1 MMNKTFCALS
11 GIALISLT
19 ILLGL
24 SLFGYSPSDSL
35 MGNYYPSNESSTYE
49 NPCGYLGAALS
60 EQMFYYVG
68 WGAYAFFFSLLS
80 YSWLTFSCQTPDHGL
95 ARSLGWWAGF
105 IGLLACFSLLF
116 SDGAFSTLPYG
127 AGGFVGYQIKS
138 FLHSQLS
145 FAGTFIVAV
154 SLILFGG
161 IMCAENLMFF
171 ILDLFILNPA
181 KKMYR
186 LWIANE
192 QETQQLA
199 IEGVGSVVIEEKK
212 EPKAEDK
219 KSEARREAPTPHSSL
234 LTPHSETTLSAQP
247 NTSSN
252 MDSGDNKGW
261 FWNRILP
268 KSKTP
273 KPEIELPESD
283 KQLSLASSDEIDDE
297 LVEALVGSTEK
308 IKEPYKLPPIDLLK
322 PPVVFNQEAYEE
334 EIQNTSSLLETT
346 MADYGVN
353 VEVVDHQ
360 TGPILTMYEIK
371 PERGTRLNKIS
382 CLTDDLSIA
391 MKTGGGV
398 RIVAPLPGKNTIG
411 IEIPNKNKKS
421 VRFREVLEE
430 SMEQTKGMNIPIY
443 LGCDVA
449 GSPIYADLAKLPH
462 LLIAGQTGS
471 GKSVCL
477 HSIIASMLM
486 TRSPSQVRLLMIDP
500 KMVELSQY
508 KSIPHLMHP
517 VVTDMKKAEALLA
530 WAVDKMEERY
540 NLLAQAGVRH
550 ISQYNNLTQEER
562 LTRIKPQTEEDRQKI
577 PENMP
582 FIVIIADEM
591 ADMMMTCPKEVESHI
606 IRLAQKSR
614 AVGIHLILAT
624 QKPIK
629 QVVTSLIKSNLPA
642 RISFKVTSNI
652 DSRVVLEM
660 IGAEKLMGS
669 GDMLFVRNGP
679 ASLIRG
685 QGAFLDDEEIER
697 LVRYVGKEDQEFEQ
711 DLVQYTARTDEESF
725 VSEDDASAND
735 ELYDAAVEIVVN
747 EGRGSISLLQTRM
760 SIGYNRAA
768 RLIEMMTNNRIL
780 SAHNGGKPRDVL
792 ISPEEWEIMQR
803 QKEAA
808 KSRVVQTPKAL
819 IDVQPAG
826 EKSEPAGAKT
836 NDVQNVYASSKSVI
850 EQPVENIHS
859 WDYNDEFDQDSDD
872 SYEEEYE
879 GEGED
884 DEESAL
890 FDELG
895 INDDDS
901 AYNENEKKLLDKI
914 SKASREWLAKK

>member
-1 MMNKTFCALS
+1 MNKTYCALC
-11 GIALISLT
+11 GILLIAVA

-24 SLFGYSPSDSL
+24 SLAGYSPSDSL
-35 MGNYYPSNESSTYE
+35 MGNYYPAHSPESIS
-49 NPCGYLGAALS
+49 NPCGYWGAWIS
-60 EQMFYYVG
+60 EQLFYFVG
-68 WGAYAFFFSLLS
+68 WGAYILLASLIA
-80 YSWLTFSCQTPDHGL
+80 YAWLTISRQAIDHHIFR
-95 ARSLGWWAGF
+95 AFGWWM
-105 IGLLACFSLLF
+105 GLVGTLICFALLF
-116 SDGAFSTLPYG
+116 SDSMFSSLPYG
-127 AGGFVGYQIKS
+127 PGGLVGYQAKH
-138 FLHSQLS
+138 FLHNQLS
-145 FAGTFIVAV
+145 FAGTLIVGV
-154 SLILFGG
+154 SMVLFGG
-161 IMCAENLMFF
+161 IMCAENMMYFVLN
-171 ILDLFILNPA
+171 LFILRPT

-186 LWIANE
+186 LWIADGGEATPRLAVEGASGEALVN
-192 QETQQLA
+192 QKPET
-199 IEGVGSVVIEEKK
+199 ES
-212 EPKAEDK
+212 
-219 KSEARREAPTPHSSL
+219 RREAKAPHSSL
-234 LTPHSETTLSAQP
+234 LTPNSKAPVSP
-247 NTSSN
+247 N
-252 MDSGDNKGW
+252 MDKGDNKGW
-261 FWNRILP
+261 FWNRVLP

-273 KPEIELPESD
+273 KPEIVLPEPD
-283 KQLSLASSDEIDDE
+283 KQLKLVSSDEIDE
-297 LVEALVGSTEK
+297 ALVEALVGPEK
-308 IKEPYKLPPIDLLK
+308 VKEPYKLPPIDLLK

-334 EIQNTSSLLETT
+334 EIQNTSSLLQTT

-430 SMEQTKGMNIPIY
+430 SMEQTKDMNIPIY

-449 GSPIYADLAKLPH
+449 GAPIYADLAKLPH

-562 LTRIKPQTEEDRQKI
+562 LARIKPQTEEDRQKI

-711 DLVQYTARTDEESF
+711 DLVQYTENAVQESAPGGAPG
-725 VSEDDASAND
+725 DDMSSKD
-735 ELYDAAVEIVVN
+735 ELYDAAVEIVIN

-760 SIGYNRAA
+760 SIGYGRSA
-768 RLIEMMTNNRIL
+768 RLIEMMTNDGIL
-780 SAHNGGKPRDVL
+780 SAHNGGKPREVL
-792 ISPEEWEIMQR
+792 ISPEEWEIRKR
-803 QKEAA
+803 QKQAA
-808 KSRVVQTPKAL
+808 KQ
-819 IDVQPAG
+819 
-826 EKSEPAGAKT
+826 
-836 NDVQNVYASSKSVI
+836 ASATARFTAIV
-850 EQPVENIHS
+850 QPVE
-859 WDYNDEFDQDSDD
+859 
-872 SYEEEYE
+872 SYSTQNVPFEPDAEEEYDY
-879 GEGED
+879 ED
-884 DEESAL
+884 VEECDEESPFFEDSEL
-890 FDELG
+890 NEDEEVNEDES
-895 INDDDS
+895 I
-901 AYNENEKKLLDKI
+901 YNEREARLLEKLSKAAQGYLDKNSGQGI
-914 SKASREWLAKK
+914 SRS

>member
-1 MMNKTFCALS
+1 
-11 GIALISLT
+11 
-19 ILLGL
+19 
-24 SLFGYSPSDSL
+24 
-35 MGNYYPSNESSTYE
+35 MGNYYPAHSLESIS
-49 NPCGYLGAALS
+49 NPCGYWGAWIS
-60 EQMFYYVG
+60 EQLFYFVG
-68 WGAYAFFFSLLS
+68 WGAYILLASLIA
-80 YSWLTFSCQTPDHGL
+80 YAWLTISRQAIDHHIFR
-95 ARSLGWWAGF
+95 AFGWWM
-105 IGLLACFSLLF
+105 GLVGTLICFALLF
-116 SDGAFSTLPYG
+116 SNSMFSSLPYG
-127 AGGFVGYQIKS
+127 PGGLVGYQAKH
-138 FLHSQLS
+138 FLHNQLS
-145 FAGTFIVAV
+145 FAGTLIVGLSMV
-154 SLILFGG
+154 LFGG
-161 IMCAENLMFF
+161 IMCAENMMYFVLN
-171 ILDLFILNPA
+171 LFIMSPA

-186 LWIANE
+186 LWIADGG
-192 QETQQLA
+192 ETPQPDRVAARLTKTA
-199 IEGVGSVVIEEKK
+199 PVGHTESTP
-212 EPKAEDK
+212 EPK
-219 KSEARREAPTPHSSL
+219 TPEPSPQ
-234 LTPHSETTLSAQP
+234 TI
-247 NTSSN
+247 SSN
-252 MDSGDNKGW
+252 MDKGDNKGW

-273 KPEIELPESD
+273 KAEIQLPEPD
-283 KQLSLASSDEIDDE
+283 KQLKLVSSNEIDE
-297 LVEALVGSTEK
+297 ALVEALAGSPEK
-308 IKEPYKLPPIDLLK
+308 VKEPYKLPPINLLK

-334 EIQNTSSLLETT
+334 EIQNTSSLLQTT

-449 GSPIYADLAKLPH
+449 GAPIYADLAKLPH

-562 LTRIKPQTEEDRQKI
+562 LARIKPQTEEDRQKI

-711 DLVQYTARTDEESF
+711 DLVQYTENAVQESAPGGAPG
-725 VSEDDASAND
+725 EDMSSKD
-735 ELYDAAVEIVVN
+735 ELYDAAVEIVIN

-760 SIGYNRAA
+760 SIGYGRSA
-768 RLIEMMTNNRIL
+768 RLIEMMTNDGIL
-780 SAHNGGKPRDVL
+780 SAHNGGKPREVL
-792 ISPEEWEIMQR
+792 ISPEEWEIR
-803 QKEAA
+803 KHQKQAA
-808 KSRVVQTPKAL
+808 KQTPPATARFAAPSR
-819 IDVQPAG
+819 QPISDA
-826 EKSEPAGAKT
+826 P
-836 NDVQNVYASSKSVI
+836 NMYASSTTAIV
-850 EQPVENIHS
+850 QPVESYSTQNVPF
-859 WDYNDEFDQDSDD
+859 ESDD
-872 SYEEEYE
+872 AEAEYDYEEEY
-879 GEGED
+879 
-884 DEESAL
+884 DEESPFFEDSEL
-890 FDELG
+890 NEDES
-895 INDDDS
+895 N
-901 AYNENEKKLLDKI
+901 YNELEARLLEKI
-914 SKASREWLAKK
+914 SKAAQGYVDKNSNSGQSFSKS

>member
-1 MMNKTFCALS
+1 MNKTYCALC
-11 GIALISLT
+11 GILLIAAA

-24 SLFGYSPSDSL
+24 SLAGYSPSDSL
-35 MGNYYPSNESSTYE
+35 MGNYYPVNSPESIS
-49 NPCGYLGAALS
+49 NPCGYFGAWIS
-60 EQMFYYVG
+60 EQLFYFVG
-68 WGAYAFFFSLLS
+68 WGAYILLASLLA
-80 YSWLTFSCQTPDHGL
+80 YAWLTFSRQAIDHHIFR
-95 ARSLGWWAGF
+95 AFGWWT
-105 IGLLACFSLLF
+105 GLVGTLICFALLF
-116 SDGAFSTLPYG
+116 NDSKFSTLPYG
-127 AGGFVGYQIKS
+127 PGGLVGYQAKE

-145 FAGTFIVAV
+145 FAGTFIVGL
-154 SLILFGG
+154 SMMLFGG
-161 IMCAENLMFF
+161 IMCAENMMYFVLN
-171 ILDLFILNPA
+171 LFILRPA
-181 KKMYR
+181 KKMYH
-186 LWIANE
+186 LWIADGRE
-192 QETQQLA
+192 PAPQLA
-199 IEGVGSVVIEEKK
+199 LEGGCDEALVNKKPEIENK
-212 EPKAEDK
+212 
-219 KSEARREAPTPHSSL
+219 REAKASSSQL
-234 LTPHSETTLSAQP
+234 ATRNSQLPQG
-247 NTSSN
+247 
-252 MDSGDNKGW
+252 MDKGDNKGW
-261 FWNRILP
+261 FWNRVLP

-273 KPEIELPESD
+273 KMEIQLPEPD
-283 KQLSLASSDEIDDE
+283 KQLKLVSSDEIDEE
-297 LVEALVGSTEK
+297 LVEALAGPPEK
-308 IKEPYKLPPIDLLK
+308 VKEPYKLPPIDLLK

-334 EIQNTSSLLETT
+334 EIQNTSSLLQTT

-449 GSPIYADLAKLPH
+449 GAPIYADLAKLPH

-562 LTRIKPQTEEDRQKI
+562 LARIKPQTEEERQKI

-711 DLVQYTARTDEESF
+711 DLVQYTENAVQESAPGGAPG
-725 VSEDDASAND
+725 EDMSSKD
-735 ELYDAAVEIVVN
+735 ELYDAAVEIILDA
-747 EGRGSISLLQTRM
+747 GRGSLSLLSTRL
-760 SIGYNRAA
+760 SIGYGRAA
-768 RLIEMMTNNRIL
+768 RLIDMMSNDGIL
-780 SAHNGGKPRDVL
+780 GGHNGGKPREVL
-792 ISPEEWEIMQR
+792 ISPEEWEIR
-803 QKEAA
+803 KHQKQAA
-808 KSRVVQTPKAL
+808 KQASATARFTASAPAPSRPPVTDAP
-819 IDVQPAG
+819 
-826 EKSEPAGAKT
+826 
-836 NDVQNVYASSKSVI
+836 NMYATSTTAIV
-850 EQPVENIHS
+850 QPVE
-859 WDYNDEFDQDSDD
+859 
-872 SYEEEYE
+872 SYSTQNVPFEPDGAEEEYDY
-879 GEGED
+879 ED
-884 DEESAL
+884 VEECDEESP
-890 FDELG
+890 FFEDEELDEDEEVNEDES
-895 INDDDS
+895 I
-901 AYNENEKKLLDKI
+901 YNEREARLLEKLSKAAQGYLDKNSGQGI
-914 SKASREWLAKK
+914 SRS

>member
-1 MMNKTFCALS
+1 MGLVGT
-11 GIALISLT
+11 LI
-19 ILLGL
+19 
-24 SLFGYSPSDSL
+24 
-35 MGNYYPSNESSTYE
+35 
-49 NPCGYLGAALS
+49 
-60 EQMFYYVG
+60 
-68 WGAYAFFFSLLS
+68 
-80 YSWLTFSCQTPDHGL
+80 
-95 ARSLGWWAGF
+95 
-105 IGLLACFSLLF
+105 CFSLIFNDSMF
-116 SDGAFSTLPYG
+116 SSLPYG
-127 AGGFVGYQIKS
+127 PGGQVGYQAKQ
-138 FLHSQLS
+138 FLYGQVSYI
-145 FAGTFIVAV
+145 GTLIVGV
-154 SLILFGG
+154 SMVLFGG
-161 IMCAENLMFF
+161 IMCAENLMYFT
-171 ILDLFILNPA
+171 LNLFILNPA

-186 LWIANE
+186 LWIADGR
-192 QETQQLA
+192 ETPQLA
-199 IEGVGSVVIEEKK
+199 VEGAGTVLVNK
-212 EPKAEDK
+212 EPETKDK
-219 KSEARREAPTPHSSL
+219 KPEPETKREAPTPPSPLATRNSQLESS
-234 LTPHSETTLSAQP
+234 S
-247 NTSSN
+247 

-273 KPEIELPESD
+273 KSEIELPESNCARSP
-283 KQLSLASSDEIDDE
+283 QLISSDEIDEE
-297 LVEALVGSTEK
+297 LVESLVGAPEK
-308 IKEPYKLPPIDLLK
+308 VKEPYKLPPIDLLK

-353 VEVVDHQ
+353 VQVVDHQ

-430 SMEQTKGMNIPIY
+430 SMEQTEGMSIPIY

-449 GSPIYADLAKLPH
+449 GAPIYADLAKLPH

-562 LTRIKPQTEEDRQKI
+562 LKRINPQTEEERQKI

-582 FIVIIADEM
+582 FIVIVADEM

-711 DLVQYTARTDEESF
+711 DLVQYTENAVQESAPGGAPG
-725 VSEDDASAND
+725 EDMSSKD
-735 ELYDAAVEIVVN
+735 ELYDAAVEIVIN

-760 SIGYNRAA
+760 SIGYGRSA
-768 RLIEMMTNNRIL
+768 RLIEMMTNDGIL
-780 SAHNGGKPRDVL
+780 SAHNGGKPREVL
-792 ISPEEWEIMQR
+792 ITPEEWEMR
-803 QKEAA
+803 KHQKQAA
-808 KSRVVQTPKAL
+808 KQASATARFIASA
-819 IDVQPAG
+819 PA
-826 EKSEPAGAKT
+826 PARPPVTDAP
-836 NDVQNVYASSKSVI
+836 NMYATSTTAIV
-850 EQPVENIHS
+850 QPVE
-859 WDYNDEFDQDSDD
+859 
-872 SYEEEYE
+872 SYSTQNVPFEPDAEEEYDYE
-879 GEGED
+879 EAEEC
-884 DEESAL
+884 DEESP
-890 FDELG
+890 FYEDEELEEDEQLNEDG
-895 INDDDS
+895 SN
-901 AYNENEKKLLDKI
+901 YNELEARLLEKL
-914 SKASREWLAKK
+914 SKAAQGYMDKNSNSSAKS

>member
-1 MMNKTFCALS
+1 MNKTYCALC
-11 GIALISLT
+11 GILLIAAA

-24 SLFGYSPSDSL
+24 SLAGYSPSDSL
-35 MGNYYPSNESSTYE
+35 MGNYYPAHSPESIS
-49 NPCGYLGAALS
+49 NPCGYWGAWIS
-60 EQMFYYVG
+60 EQLFYYVG
-68 WGAYAFFFSLLS
+68 WGAYILLASLIA
-80 YSWLTFSCQTPDHGL
+80 YAWLTISRQAIDHHIF
-95 ARSLGWWAGF
+95 RSFGWWMGL
-105 IGLLACFSLLF
+105 IGTLICFALLF
-116 SDGAFSTLPYG
+116 NDSMFSSLPYG
-127 AGGFVGYQIKS
+127 SGGLVGYQAKQ

-145 FAGTFIVAV
+145 YLGTLIVGV
-154 SLILFGG
+154 SLMLFGG
-161 IMCAENLMFF
+161 IMCAENMMYFL
-171 ILDLFILNPA
+171 LNLFILRPA

-186 LWIANE
+186 LWIADGRE
-192 QETQQLA
+192 PAPQLA
-199 IEGVGSVVIEEKK
+199 VEGGGILVNK
-212 EPKAEDK
+212 EPEKNPEPESK
-219 KSEARREAPTPHSSL
+219 REAK
-234 LTPHSETTLSAQP
+234 
-247 NTSSN
+247 TSSSQLATRNSQLSPAPVSPN
-252 MDSGDNKGW
+252 MDKGDNKGW

-273 KPEIELPESD
+273 KPEIVLPEPD
-283 KQLSLASSDEIDDE
+283 KQLKLVSSDEIDDA
-297 LVEALVGSTEK
+297 LVEALVGPEK
-308 IKEPYKLPPIDLLK
+308 VKEPYKLPPIDLLK

-334 EIQNTSSLLETT
+334 EIQNTSSLLQTT

-449 GSPIYADLAKLPH
+449 GAPIYADLAKLPH

-562 LTRIKPQTEEDRQKI
+562 LARIKPQTEEDRQKI

-711 DLVQYTARTDEESF
+711 DLVQYTENAVQESAPGGAPG
-725 VSEDDASAND
+725 EDMSSKD
-735 ELYDAAVEIVVN
+735 ELYDAAVEIVIN

-760 SIGYNRAA
+760 SIGYGRSA
-768 RLIEMMTNNRIL
+768 RLIEMMTNDGIL
-780 SAHNGGKPRDVL
+780 SAHNGGKPREVL
-792 ISPEEWEIMQR
+792 ISPEEWEIR
-803 QKEAA
+803 KCQKQMA
-808 KSRVVQTPKAL
+808 KQTPATARFTAPSPVRPPVS
-819 IDVQPAG
+819 DAP
-826 EKSEPAGAKT
+826 
-836 NDVQNVYASSKSVI
+836 NMYATSSTAIV
-850 EQPVENIHS
+850 QPVE
-859 WDYNDEFDQDSDD
+859 
-872 SYEEEYE
+872 SYSTQNVPFEPDAEEEYDY
-879 GEGED
+879 ED
-884 DEESAL
+884 AEECDEESP
-890 FDELG
+890 FFEDEEL
-895 INDDDS
+895 
-901 AYNENEKKLLDKI
+901 NEDESNYSELEARLLDKI
-914 SKASREWLAKK
+914 SKASQAYLDQNSNSGQSFSKS

>member
-1 MMNKTFCALS
+1 MNKTYCALC
-11 GIALISLT
+11 GILLIAAA

-24 SLFGYSPSDSL
+24 SLAGYSPSDSL
-35 MGNYYPSNESSTYE
+35 MGNYYPVNSPDKIS
-49 NPCGYLGAALS
+49 NPCGYCGAWIS
-60 EQMFYYVG
+60 EQLFYYVG
-68 WGAYAFFFSLLS
+68 WGAYILLASLLA
-80 YSWLTFSCQTPDHGL
+80 YAWLTFSRQTIDHHIF
-95 ARSLGWWAGF
+95 RSFGWWMGL
-105 IGLLACFSLLF
+105 IGTLVCFALLF
-116 SDGAFSTLPYG
+116 SDAKFSTLPYG
-127 AGGFVGYQIKS
+127 PGGLVGSQAKQ
-138 FLHSQLS
+138 FLYSQLS
-145 FAGTFIVAV
+145 FAGTLIVAL
-154 SLILFGG
+154 SMMLFGG
-161 IMCAENLMFF
+161 IMCAENMMYFL
-171 ILDLFILNPA
+171 LNLFILNPT

-186 LWIANE
+186 LWIADGR
-192 QETQQLA
+192 ETPQLA
-199 IEGVGSVVIEEKK
+199 VEGAGGVVIEEKK
-212 EPKAEDK
+212 DLKTEDK
-219 KSEARREAPTPHSSL
+219 KSESKREASTPHSSL
-234 LTPHSETTLSAQP
+234 LTPNSKAP
-247 NTSSN
+247 VSSN
-252 MDSGDNKGW
+252 MDKGDNKGW
-261 FWNRILP
+261 FWNRVLP

-273 KPEIELPESD
+273 KPEIELSEPD
-283 KQLSLASSDEIDDE
+283 KQLKLVSSDEIDEE
-297 LVEALVGSTEK
+297 LVEALAGPPEK
-308 IKEPYKLPPIDLLK
+308 VKEPYKLPPIDLLK

-346 MADYGVN
+346 MADYHVN

-430 SMEQTKGMNIPIY
+430 SMEQTKDMNIPIY

-449 GSPIYADLAKLPH
+449 GAPIYADLAKLPH

-477 HSIIASMLM
+477 HSIVTSILM

-550 ISQYNNLTQEER
+550 ISQYNHLTQEER
-562 LTRIKPQTEEDRQKI
+562 LARIKPQTEEERQKI

-582 FIVIIADEM
+582 FIVIVADEM

-624 QKPIK
+624 QKPIR

-642 RISFKVTSNI
+642 RISFKVTNNI
-652 DSRVVLEM
+652 DSRVVLDLG
-660 IGAEKLMGS
+660 GAERLMGS

-711 DLVQYTARTDEESF
+711 DLVQYTENAVQESTPGGAPG
-725 VSEDDASAND
+725 EDMSSKD
-735 ELYDAAVEIVVN
+735 ELYDAAVEIVIN

-760 SIGYNRAA
+760 SIGYGRSA
-768 RLIEMMTNNRIL
+768 RLIEMMTNDGIL
-780 SAHNGGKPRDVL
+780 SAHNGGKPREVL
-792 ISPEEWEIMQR
+792 ISPEEWEIR
-803 QKEAA
+803 KCQKQMA
-808 KSRVVQTPKAL
+808 KQTPATARFTAPSRPPVT
-819 IDVQPAG
+819 DAP
-826 EKSEPAGAKT
+826 
-836 NDVQNVYASSKSVI
+836 NMYATSTTAIV
-850 EQPVENIHS
+850 QPVE
-859 WDYNDEFDQDSDD
+859 
-872 SYEEEYE
+872 SYSTQNVPFEPDGAEEEYDCE
-879 GEGED
+879 EEY
-884 DEESAL
+884 DEESP
-890 FDELG
+890 FYEDEEL
-895 INDDDS
+895 DED
-901 AYNENEKKLLDKI
+901 AELNEDESNYSELDARLLDKI
-914 SKASREWLAKK
+914 SKASQAYLDQNSNSGQGISRS

>member
-1 MMNKTFCALS
+1 MNKTYCALC
-11 GIALISLT
+11 GILLIAVA

-24 SLFGYSPSDSL
+24 SLAGYSPSDSL
-35 MGNYYPSNESSTYE
+35 MGNYYPVHDPESIS
-49 NPCGYLGAALS
+49 NPCGYWGAWIS
-60 EQMFYYVG
+60 EQLFYYVG
-68 WGAYAFFFSLLS
+68 WGAYILLASLIA
-80 YSWLTFSCQTPDHGL
+80 YAWLTISRQAIDHHIFR
-95 ARSLGWWAGF
+95 AFGWWM
-105 IGLLACFSLLF
+105 GLVGTLICFALLF
-116 SDGAFSTLPYG
+116 SDSMFSSLPYG
-127 AGGFVGYQIKS
+127 PGGLIGYQAKQ

-145 FAGTFIVAV
+145 FAGTFIVAL
-154 SLILFGG
+154 SMMLFGG
-161 IMCAENLMFF
+161 ILCAENMMYFVLN
-171 ILDLFILNPA
+171 LFILSPA

-186 LWIANE
+186 LWIADGRE
-192 QETQQLA
+192 PAPQLA
-199 IEGVGSVVIEEKK
+199 IEGAGAALVNKESEKK
-212 EPKAEDK
+212 PEPESK
-219 KSEARREAPTPHSSL
+219 REAKAPHSSL
-234 LTPHSETTLSAQP
+234 LTPNSKAPVSP
-247 NTSSN
+247 N
-252 MDSGDNKGW
+252 MDKGDNKGW

-273 KPEIELPESD
+273 KSEIQLPEPD
-283 KQLSLASSDEIDDE
+283 KQLKLVSSDEIDE
-297 LVEALVGSTEK
+297 ALVEALVGPEK
-308 IKEPYKLPPIDLLK
+308 VKEPYKLPPIDLLK

-334 EIQNTSSLLETT
+334 EIQNTSSLLQTT

-449 GSPIYADLAKLPH
+449 GAPIYADLAKLPH

-562 LTRIKPQTEEDRQKI
+562 LARIKPQTEEERQKI

-711 DLVQYTARTDEESF
+711 DLVQYTENAVQESAPGGAPG
-725 VSEDDASAND
+725 EDMSSKD
-735 ELYDAAVEIVVN
+735 ELYDAAVEIVIN

-760 SIGYNRAA
+760 SIGYGRSA
-768 RLIEMMTNNRIL
+768 RLIEMMTNDGIL
-780 SAHNGGKPRDVL
+780 SAHNGGKPREVL
-792 ISPEEWEIMQR
+792 ISPEEWEIR
-803 QKEAA
+803 KCQKQAA
-808 KSRVVQTPKAL
+808 KQASATARFTAPSRPPVSDAP
-819 IDVQPAG
+819 
-826 EKSEPAGAKT
+826 
-836 NDVQNVYASSKSVI
+836 NMYATSSTAIV
-850 EQPVENIHS
+850 QPVE
-859 WDYNDEFDQDSDD
+859 
-872 SYEEEYE
+872 SYSTQSVPFEPDAEEEYDY
-879 GEGED
+879 ED
-884 DEESAL
+884 AEECDEESP
-890 FDELG
+890 FYEDEELDEDEQL
-895 INDDDS
+895 NEDES
-901 AYNENEKKLLDKI
+901 NYNEVEARLLEKLSKAAQGYLDKNSNSGQSY
-914 SKASREWLAKK
+914 SKS

>member
-1 MMNKTFCALS
+1 MNKTYCALC
-11 GIALISLT
+11 GILLIAVA

-24 SLFGYSPSDSL
+24 SLAGYSPSDSL
-35 MGNYYPSNESSTYE
+35 MGNYYPAHDPESIS
-49 NPCGYLGAALS
+49 NPCGYWGAWIS
-60 EQMFYYVG
+60 EQLFYYVG
-68 WGAYAFFFSLLS
+68 WGAYILLASLIA
-80 YSWLTFSCQTPDHGL
+80 YAWLTISRQAIDHHIFR
-95 ARSLGWWAGF
+95 ALGWWM
-105 IGLLACFSLLF
+105 GLVGTLICFALLF
-116 SDGAFSTLPYG
+116 SDSMFSSLPYG
-127 AGGFVGYQIKS
+127 PGGLIGYQAKQ
-138 FLHSQLS
+138 FLHNQLS
-145 FAGTFIVAV
+145 YAGTFIVGLSMV
-154 SLILFGG
+154 LFGG
-161 IMCAENLMFF
+161 IMCAENMMYFVLN
-171 ILDLFILNPA
+171 LFILSPA

-186 LWIANE
+186 LWIADGRE
-192 QETQQLA
+192 QAPQLA
-199 IEGVGSVVIEEKK
+199 LEGASGGEALVNKK
-212 EPKAEDK
+212 PEPESK
-219 KSEARREAPTPHSSL
+219 REAK
-234 LTPHSETTLSAQP
+234 
-247 NTSSN
+247 TSSQLATRN
-252 MDSGDNKGW
+252 SQLSQSMDKGDNKGW
-261 FWNRILP
+261 FWNRILS

-273 KPEIELPESD
+273 KSEIQLPEPD
-283 KQLSLASSDEIDDE
+283 KQLKLISSNEIDEE
-297 LVEALVGSTEK
+297 LVEALVGASEK
-308 IKEPYKLPPIDLLK
+308 VKEPYKLPPIDLLK

-334 EIQNTSSLLETT
+334 EIQNTSELLQTT

-449 GSPIYADLAKLPH
+449 GAPIYADLAKLPH

-562 LTRIKPQTEEDRQKI
+562 LARIKPQTEEDRQKI

-711 DLVQYTARTDEESF
+711 DLVQYTENAVQESAPGGAPG
-725 VSEDDASAND
+725 EDMSSKD
-735 ELYDAAVEIVVN
+735 ELYDAAVEIVIN

-760 SIGYNRAA
+760 SIGYGRSA
-768 RLIEMMTNNRIL
+768 RLIEMMTNDGIL
-780 SAHNGGKPRDVL
+780 SAHNGGKPREVL
-792 ISPEEWEIMQR
+792 ISPEEWEIR
-803 QKEAA
+803 KHQKQAA
-808 KSRVVQTPKAL
+808 KQASATARFTAPSRPPVSDAPNMYATSTTAIVHPVESYST
-819 IDVQPAG
+819 
-826 EKSEPAGAKT
+826 
-836 NDVQNVYASSKSVI
+836 QNVPFEPDA
-850 EQPVENIHS
+850 
-859 WDYNDEFDQDSDD
+859 
-872 SYEEEYE
+872 EEEYDYE
-879 GEGED
+879 EAEEC
-884 DEESAL
+884 DEESP
-890 FDELG
+890 FFEDEEVNEDES
-895 INDDDS
+895 I
-901 AYNENEKKLLDKI
+901 YNEREARLLEKLSRAAQGYLDKNANSGQGI
-914 SKASREWLAKK
+914 SRS

>member
-1 MMNKTFCALS
+1 MNKTYCALCS
-11 GIALISLT
+11 ILLIT
-19 ILLGL
+19 VAILLGL
-24 SLFGYSPSDSL
+24 SLAGYSPSDSL
-35 MGNYYPSNESSTYE
+35 MGNYYPAQSLDNIS
-49 NPCGYLGAALS
+49 NPCGYFGAWIS
-60 EQMFYYVG
+60 EHLFYFVG
-68 WGAYAFFFSLLS
+68 WGAYILLASLVA
-80 YSWLTFSCQTPDHGL
+80 YAWLTISRQAIDHHII
-95 ARSLGWWAGF
+95 RSFGWWMGL
-105 IGLLACFSLLF
+105 IGTLICLALLF
-116 SDGAFSTLPYG
+116 NDSTFSSLPYG
-127 AGGFVGYQIKS
+127 PGGLVGYQAKQ
-138 FLHSQLS
+138 FLYNQLS
-145 FAGTFIVAV
+145 FAGTLIVGV
-154 SLILFGG
+154 SLVLFGG
-161 IMCAENLMFF
+161 IMCAENLMYSTFNLL
-171 ILDLFILNPA
+171 ILYPA
-181 KKMYR
+181 QKMYR
-186 LWIANE
+186 LWIADGR
-192 QETQQLA
+192 ET
-199 IEGVGSVVIEEKK
+199 VSVAPQADSADACIT
-212 EPKAEDK
+212 EPEIT
-219 KSEARREAPTPHSSL
+219 REMPAPPVQVATRNPQRASQ
-234 LTPHSETTLSAQP
+234 PQPVSA
-247 NTSSN
+247 N
-252 MDSGDNKGW
+252 MDKGDNKGW
-261 FWNRILP
+261 FWNRFLP

-273 KPEIELPESD
+273 PSEIQLPEPD
-283 KQLSLASSDEIDDE
+283 RQLSLVSSDEIDEE
-297 LVEALVGSTEK
+297 LVEALVGSPEVVK
-308 IKEPYKLPPIDLLK
+308 APYQLPPIDLLK

-334 EIQNTSSLLETT
+334 EIQNTSSLLQTT

-353 VEVVDHQ
+353 VQVVDHQ

-430 SMEQTKGMNIPIY
+430 SMEQTTGMNIPIY

-449 GSPIYADLAKLPH
+449 GAPIYADLAKLPH

-477 HSIIASMLM
+477 HSIIASILM

-562 LTRIKPQTEEDRQKI
+562 LARIKPQTEEERQKI

-711 DLVQYTARTDEESF
+711 DLVQYTENAAQESAPGGAPG
-725 VSEDDASAND
+725 EDMSSKD
-735 ELYDAAVEIVVN
+735 ELYDAAVEIVIN

-760 SIGYNRAA
+760 SIGYGRSA
-768 RLIEMMTNNRIL
+768 RLIEMMTNDGIL
-780 SAHNGGKPRDVL
+780 SAHNGGKPREVL
-792 ISPEEWEIMQR
+792 ISPEEWEIR
-803 QKEAA
+803 KHQKQAA
-808 KSRVVQTPKAL
+808 KQAPTATARLTAL
-819 IDVQPAG
+819 LRPPVTDAP
-826 EKSEPAGAKT
+826 
-836 NDVQNVYASSKSVI
+836 NMYASSTTAIV
-850 EQPVENIHS
+850 QPVE
-859 WDYNDEFDQDSDD
+859 
-872 SYEEEYE
+872 SYSTQNVPFEPDGAEEEYDCE
-879 GEGED
+879 EEY
-884 DEESAL
+884 DEESP
-890 FDELG
+890 FFEDEELDEDEKLNEDG
-895 INDDDS
+895 SN
-901 AYNENEKKLLDKI
+901 YNELEARLLDKI
-914 SKASREWLAKK
+914 SKAAQGYVDKNSKSGQGISRS

>member
-1 MMNKTFCALS
+1 MC
-11 GIALISLT
+11 GILLIAAA

-24 SLFGYSPSDSL
+24 SLAGYSPSDSL
-35 MGNYYPSNESSTYE
+35 MGNYYPAHSPESIS
-49 NPCGYLGAALS
+49 NPCGYWGAWIS
-60 EQMFYYVG
+60 EQLFYYVG
-68 WGAYAFFFSLLS
+68 WGAYILLTSLIA
-80 YSWLTFSCQTPDHGL
+80 YAWLTISRQAIDHHIFR
-95 ARSLGWWAGF
+95 AFGWWMGL
-105 IGLLACFSLLF
+105 IGTLICFALLF
-116 SDGAFSTLPYG
+116 NDSMFSSLPYG
-127 AGGFVGYQIKS
+127 PGGLVGYQAKQ

-145 FAGTFIVAV
+145 YLGTLIVGV
-154 SLILFGG
+154 SLMLFGG
-161 IMCAENLMFF
+161 IMCAENMMYFL
-171 ILDLFILNPA
+171 LNLFILRPA

-186 LWIANE
+186 LWIADGRE
-192 QETQQLA
+192 PTPQLA
-199 IEGVGSVVIEEKK
+199 VEGAGAALVNKEPEKKPEPESKHEEK
-212 EPKAEDK
+212 ASSSQLATRNSQLSSSMDK
-219 KSEARREAPTPHSSL
+219 
-234 LTPHSETTLSAQP
+234 
-247 NTSSN
+247 
-252 MDSGDNKGW
+252 GDNKGW

-273 KPEIELPESD
+273 KPEIVLPEPD
-283 KQLSLASSDEIDDE
+283 KQLSLVSSDEIDEE
-297 LVEALVGSTEK
+297 LVEALIGPEK
-308 IKEPYKLPPIDLLK
+308 VKEPYKLPPIDLLK

-334 EIQNTSSLLETT
+334 EIQNTSSLLQTT

-449 GSPIYADLAKLPH
+449 GAPIYADLAKLPH

-530 WAVDKMEERY
+530 WAVEKMEERY

-562 LTRIKPQTEEDRQKI
+562 LARIKPQTEEERQKI

-711 DLVQYTARTDEESF
+711 DLVQYTENAVQESAPGGAPG
-725 VSEDDASAND
+725 EDMSAKD
-735 ELYDAAVEIVVN
+735 ELYDAAVEIVIN

-760 SIGYNRAA
+760 SIGYGRSA
-768 RLIEMMTNNRIL
+768 RLIEMMTNDGIL
-780 SAHNGGKPRDVL
+780 SAHNGGKPREVL
-792 ISPEEWEIMQR
+792 ISPEEWEIR
-803 QKEAA
+803 KCQKQMAKQAPAA
-808 KSRVVQTPKAL
+808 TARFTAPSPAPSRPPVT
-819 IDVQPAG
+819 DVP
-826 EKSEPAGAKT
+826 
-836 NDVQNVYASSKSVI
+836 NMYATSTTAIV
-850 EQPVENIHS
+850 QPVE
-859 WDYNDEFDQDSDD
+859 
-872 SYEEEYE
+872 SYSTQNVPFEPDGAEEEYDCE
-879 GEGED
+879 EEY
-884 DEESAL
+884 DEESP
-890 FDELG
+890 FYEDEELIEG
-895 INDDDS
+895 EEL
-901 AYNENEKKLLDKI
+901 NEDESNYSELEARLLDKI
-914 SKASREWLAKK
+914 SKASQAYLDKNSNSGQSYSKS